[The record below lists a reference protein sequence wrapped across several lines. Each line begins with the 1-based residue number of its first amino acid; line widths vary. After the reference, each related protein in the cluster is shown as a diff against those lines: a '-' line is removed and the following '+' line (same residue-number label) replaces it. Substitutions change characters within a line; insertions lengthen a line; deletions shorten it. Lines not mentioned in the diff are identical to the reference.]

1 MRIKRHFRNETTSDF
16 SNISIFALKSAWNPT
31 KGHPNLEVLLNL
43 VESDLFKATERPL
56 VYCSLTR
63 DEWQSIRSLAD
74 DKNIVTKI
82 TDKGPCV
89 VIWDR
94 HYYFNEG

>member
-31 KGHPNLEVLLNL
+31 KGHPNLDVLLNL
-43 VESDLFKATERPL
+43 VELDLFKAIERPL

-63 DEWQSIRSLAD
+63 DESESIRSLAD
-74 DKNIVTKI
+74 DKKIVIKI
-82 TDKGPCV
+82 TDKGSCV

-94 HYYFNEG
+94 HYYFKEG